1 MLKKIPKI
9 KLRTFFVLSVLLVL
23 ALSIPGGNF
32 YQEAEIILKEPK
44 VKGLN
49 INIQPPAP
57 YPVFSGKDKPDFISA
72 KSALVMDIP
81 SGVVM
86 FEKIPDQKL
95 FPASTTKITTAIV
108 ALEYFKPQDI
118 LTVGKIETNGS
129 SMLLVE
135 GEKITFENILYG
147 LLVKSANDGAVVI
160 AQNYPGGTEQFV
172 SSMNKK
178 AKELNMY
185 NTHYVNPSGLDDE
198 NHYSSVKDLALIS
211 SYALKNP
218 AFQKIVSTP
227 SYSVTD
233 VTGKKVH
240 SFKNV
245 NELLGKVWGVDGIKT
260 GWTEAAEE
268 CLVASANRNGRRILT
283 VVLGSLD
290 RFGETEYLIEWAY
303 ANHHWEEN

>member
-1 MLKKIPKI
+1 MFKP
-9 KLRTFFVLSVLLVL
+9 RTLFILLILVII
-23 ALSIPGGNF
+23 ALSIPGSNF
-32 YQEAEIILKEPK
+32 YQEPELVLKEPK
-44 VKGLN
+44 VKG
-49 INIQPPAP
+49 INMNLQPPAP
-57 YPVFSGKDKPDFISA
+57 YPVFIGKDRPDFLSA

-81 SGVVM
+81 SSVVM
-86 FEKIPDQKL
+86 FEKNPDQKL

-108 ALEYFKPQDI
+108 AMEYFRPQDI

-129 SMLLVE
+129 SMFLVE

-147 LLVKSANDGAVVI
+147 LLVKSANDAAEVI
-160 AQNYPGGTEQFV
+160 ASNYPGGTEQFIL
-172 SSMNKK
+172 SMNNK
-178 AKELNMY
+178 AKELSMN

-218 AFQKIVSTP
+218 TFQKIVSTP

-233 VTGKKVH
+233 VTGKRVH

-245 NELLGKVWGVDGIKT
+245 NALLGKVWGVDGIKT
-260 GWTEAAEE
+260 GWTEQAEE
-268 CLVASANRNGRRILT
+268 CLVASANRNGKRILT